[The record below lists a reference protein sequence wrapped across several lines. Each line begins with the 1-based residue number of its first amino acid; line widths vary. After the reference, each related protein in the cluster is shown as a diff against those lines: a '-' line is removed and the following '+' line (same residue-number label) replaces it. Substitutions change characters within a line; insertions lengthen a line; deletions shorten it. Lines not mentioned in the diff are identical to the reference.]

1 MPVPKAYAPTYFKI
15 DYFYCM
21 KKLFILLLIS
31 FSSVVSFAQGIGKAE
46 LKVLQ
51 QKEDS
56 LKDYSIKIIQGISAE
71 NRFNADSMFTRVLVR
86 ALKTK
91 HSFHYPFDSL
101 QTVSVLYS
109 PDSVFRIFT
118 WQLVINE
125 NVIRQHGAI
134 QMKTYDGSLK
144 LYGLIDKSDVT
155 TNIADTI
162 GNHFGWIGAIYYKI
176 IAKRSSNQN
185 YYTLLGFDEN
195 NIRSSRKIIEVL
207 NFING
212 EPVFG
217 GRYFSYENDGVF
229 KSARSRYIMEYKKEA
244 GPRLNYDKELDMII
258 VEHLVSE
265 SNQPNKKWTLIG
277 DGDYEGFKWMN
288 GKWVHVEKVFNVM
301 TPDGQAPVPNPIRD
315 PSGNLDENKLKG
327 AEEPVPAKPK
337 GKGDN

>member
-1 MPVPKAYAPTYFKI
+1 
-15 DYFYCM
+15 M
-21 KKLFILLLIS
+21 KKPFTFLFLLFLTNL
-31 FSSVVSFAQGIGKAE
+31 SFAQGIGTAE

-56 LKDYSIKIIQGISAE
+56 LKNFSAQIIQGINSD
-71 NRFNADSMFTRVLVR
+71 NRLNADSVFTRVLVR

-91 HSFHYPFDSL
+91 NSFHYPFDSL
-101 QTVSVLYS
+101 QTVSILYA

-134 QMKTYDGSLK
+134 QMKTSNGSLK
-144 LYGLIDKSDVT
+144 LYPLIDKSDVT
-155 TNIADTI
+155 TNVADTI
-162 GNHFGWIGAIYYKI
+162 GNNYGWIGAIYYKI
-176 IAKRSSNQN
+176 ILKKYGNQN

-207 NFING
+207 HFNND
-212 EPVFG
+212 EPIFG
-217 GRYFSYENDGVF
+217 GSYFSAEGTGGF
-229 KSARSRYIMEYKKEA
+229 SKWQSRYIMEYKKEA

-258 VEHLVSE
+258 MEHLVSE
-265 SNQPNKKWTLIG
+265 SKEPNKKWTLIG
-277 DGDYEGFKWMN
+277 DGDYEGFVWKGNKWM
-288 GKWVHVEKVFNVM
+288 HVEKVFNVV

-315 PSGNLDENKLKG
+315 PSGNIDESKLKG
-327 AEEPVPAKPK
+327 AEEEAKPVKPK

>member
-155 TNIADTI
+155 SNIADTI
-162 GNHFGWIGAIYYKI
+162 GNHNGWIGAIYYKI

-207 NFING
+207 NFIND

>member
-1 MPVPKAYAPTYFKI
+1 
-15 DYFYCM
+15 M
-21 KKLFILLLIS
+21 KRLFILLLSS
-31 FSSVVSFAQGIGKAE
+31 FITVFSFAQGNGKAE
-46 LKVLQ
+46 LKVLK

-56 LKDYSIKIIQGISAE
+56 LKNYSVKIIQGINAD

-91 HSFHYPFDSL
+91 NSFHYPFDSL
-101 QTVSVLYS
+101 QTVSILYS

-144 LYGLIDKSDVT
+144 LFPLIDKSDVT
-155 TNIADTI
+155 TNVQDTI
-162 GNHFGWIGAIYYKI
+162 GNNYGWIGAIYYKI
-176 IAKRSSNQN
+176 IVKRSSNHN

-207 NFING
+207 DFIND

-217 GRYFSYENDGVF
+217 GRYFSYEEDGVF
-229 KSARSRYIMEYKKEA
+229 KSAHSRYIMEYKKEA
-244 GPRLNYDKELDMII
+244 GPRLNYDKDLDMII

-265 SNQPNKKWTLIG
+265 SNEPAKKWTLIG
-277 DGDYEGFKWMN
+277 DGDYEGFKWKN
-288 GKWVHVEKVFNVM
+288 GKWVHVEKVFNVI

-315 PSGNLDENKLKG
+315 PVGNIDEKKLKG
-327 AEEPVPAKPK
+327 AEETVPAKPK